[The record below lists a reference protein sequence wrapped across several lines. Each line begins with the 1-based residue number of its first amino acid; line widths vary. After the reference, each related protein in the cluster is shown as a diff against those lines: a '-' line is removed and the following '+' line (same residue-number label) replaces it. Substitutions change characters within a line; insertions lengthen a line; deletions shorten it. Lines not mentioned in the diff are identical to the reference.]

1 MTDVGLPEFT
11 KEGRKEVGEGWIFL
25 IYTLLVMM
33 RISFHKVVLVKVY
46 GVEYGMFVVFPGFA
60 GGSPLIRTAIIKQVA
75 RCYQKLYSPTWSE
88 KQCIEKSVMRAKGFN
103 LRKAF
108 PV

>member
-1 MTDVGLPEFT
+1 MTDVGLHEFT
-11 KEGRKEVGEGWIFL
+11 KEGRKEVGEGWIFP

-33 RISFHKVVLVKVY
+33 RMGFDKVVLVKVY
-46 GVEYGMFVVFPGFA
+46 GVEYGMFVISPGFA
-60 GGSPLIRTAIIKQVA
+60 GGSPLIRTATIKQVA
-75 RCYQKLYSPTWSE
+75 RCHQKLYSPTWSA
-88 KQCIEKSVMRAKGFN
+88 KKCIEKSVMRAKGFN